1 MDYGYVLSRAWKI
14 IWEHKVLWIFGILV
28 GLGSAGGSGGS
39 TANPDVTWTMDQ
51 PPYWFDNFAFNFSDT
66 QGILLLCGAILLGL
80 LLVALIIFL
89 STIGKIGI
97 IRGVSD
103 VELGAQVSRLRFG
116 ELFRL
121 STPYFWR
128 IFGMYFLVV
137 LAFIVAIIVLA
148 VPLAITVVGIFC
160 LICLAPLAAFLL
172 FAVLELAANAIVI
185 EDLGVIEGLKR
196 SWMLVRT
203 KFGPVFVMWLILFV
217 IGLIGGL
224 ILALPFFLLAIPW
237 FVGSVVSGSEALQF
251 GWVLWLVCGCLYL
264 PFLLVLSGIMQSY
277 IGSAWTL
284 TFLRLIG
291 KEKSDAEPVTSDSN
305 ATLIESEPVVEAG

>member
-28 GLGSAGGSGGS
+28 GLGNSGGSGGS
-39 TANPDVTWTMDQ
+39 AANGNVTWTTDQ
-51 PPYWFDNFAFNFSDT
+51 VPPWLENFAFNFSDT
-66 QGILLLCGAILLGL
+66 QGILLLCGAILFGL

-89 STIGKIGI
+89 ATIGKIGI
-97 IRGVSD
+97 IRGVSE

-128 IFGMYFLVV
+128 VFGMYFLVV

-148 VPLAITVVGIFC
+148 VPLVLSIVGIFC
-160 LICLAPLAAFLL
+160 LICLVPLAAFLI

-185 EDLGVIEGLKR
+185 ENLGAIEGLKR

-217 IGLIGGL
+217 IGLLGGF
-224 ILALPFFLLAIPW
+224 ILALPFFMLAVPW
-237 FVGSVVSGSEALQF
+237 IVGSAVSGRDALQY
-251 GWVLWLVCGCLYL
+251 GWGLWLVCGCLYL
-264 PFLLVLSGIMQSY
+264 PFLLVLSGILQSY

-291 KEKSDAEPVTSDSN
+291 KEKSETAPLMSDPN
-305 ATLIESEPVVEAG
+305 ATLIESEPVILAE